1 MSGYGDT
8 WSWLAEALGVCRLGV
23 CIRIIVTH
31 SFNFSLVLFS
41 FSTILPFTIALLPQ
55 TNLMNRN
62 FTLYNDMYFVLLN
75 IISISLFQ
83 LSAFITIHFNE
94 RLYGPLFTIIYWQL
108 VTIWIVE
115 VVRGLV
121 EYAIRVKGTCNIG
134 DSASWRGLVIVAT
147 FQESGP
153 RYGIFILPNGCNLFG

>member
-8 WSWLAEALGVCRLGV
+8 WSWLAGALGVCRLGV

-41 FSTILPFTIALLPQ
+41 FSTISPFTIALLPQ

-83 LSAFITIHFNE
+83 LSAFINGIGHRETNPYPYFN
-94 RLYGPLFTIIYWQL
+94 YYYSPL
-108 VTIWIVE
+108 
-115 VVRGLV
+115 
-121 EYAIRVKGTCNIG
+121 
-134 DSASWRGLVIVAT
+134 S
-147 FQESGP
+147 
-153 RYGIFILPNGCNLFG
+153 